1 MHEVPRG
8 RECEGPCVRVACCR
22 PRWAAEDSIYSPL
35 SGICVTRV
43 FKGMRWLLFSCPVV
57 SDSVISWTA
66 ALQASLSVIS
76 SWTAVCQTSLSTVSQ
91 SFLMFIFIAS
101 VMPSSHLIPRRPFL
115 PLPSVFPSTRDF
127 SNESSFC
134 IR

>member
-1 MHEVPRG
+1 M
-8 RECEGPCVRVACCR
+8 RVACCR

-43 FKGMRWLLFSCPVV
+43 FKGMRWWLFSCPVV

-66 ALQASLSVIS
+66 ALQASLSVISSWTAVCQASLSVIS